1 MIVKNITMKY
11 KFISIFSLALFIA
24 ACGESTPDD
33 ESLVYISDT
42 QFNFHQ
48 NTNQLYIST
57 KVQPDLNGQA
67 LDKVIV
73 EWYGT
78 SLDSTPDSLTLIDDG
93 TNGDIISF
101 DNIYT
106 LKAVSY
112 THLTL
117 PTILRV

>member
-73 EWYGT
+73 EPRD
-78 SLDSTPDSLTLIDDG
+78 LNKFNIVLISLTLG
-93 TNGDIISF
+93 KFLIS
-101 DNIYT
+101 T
-106 LKAVSY
+106 G
-112 THLTL
+112 
-117 PTILRV
+117 